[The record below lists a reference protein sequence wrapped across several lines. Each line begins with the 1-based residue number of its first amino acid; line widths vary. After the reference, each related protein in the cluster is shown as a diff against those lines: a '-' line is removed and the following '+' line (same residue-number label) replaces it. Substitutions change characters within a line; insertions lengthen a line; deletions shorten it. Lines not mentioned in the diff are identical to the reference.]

1 MGTIIDLTVG
11 GLAVDWSKNSRGTDH
26 GVLFQ
31 EGDRKRLRSDQVD
44 YDHFES
50 NDLSS
55 ADMEMAFSR
64 PLRAVVPR
72 LELLGFRLENV
83 RREYQQRARQWQED
97 QAAIADNDD
106 AVVESLSFEEFL
118 SFVQANPIQ
127 ELDDSLV
134 HKFDGTV
141 ERRIR
146 GRFDASNMVARIPSD
161 HEYSNAYSE
170 RSFFGVL
177 IDFLHPYAAL
187 RLLAES
193 PANLDLDVVWQYG
206 PLVDAGWA
214 SDSNFV
220 SCARRAQAILIAT
233 EGTSDVHILSH
244 AIGLLRPGIADF
256 FRFIDVSERHPF
268 SGTGSL
274 VKFAEGLAKIDV
286 QNQII
291 FLFDNDAEGIDAYE
305 AVRRFRLPHNMRT
318 LVLPELEEFRQFP
331 ARGPSGITNCD
342 INGRAAAIECYLDL
356 NLRGYEPAKVVWTN
370 YKKERDIYQGSLE
383 FKESYARA
391 FLDQTV
397 ANIRS
402 GSYNV
407 RKLEWVLNALIE
419 ESSSLAMAVRTSSE
433 GQCLLG
439 L

>member
-11 GLAVDWSKNSRGTDH
+11 GVAVDWSKNSRGADH
-26 GVLFQ
+26 GALFQ
-31 EGDRKRLRSDQVD
+31 DGDRKRLRSDQID
-44 YDHFES
+44 YDYFES
-50 NDLSS
+50 NDLSP

-72 LELLGFRLENV
+72 LELLGFRLETV
-83 RREYQQRARQWQED
+83 RRAYQQQAKQWQED
-97 QAAIADNDD
+97 QSAITDNDD
-106 AVVESLSFEEFL
+106 TIVEHLNFEEFL
-118 SFVQANPIQ
+118 SFVQANPIK
-127 ELDDSLV
+127 ELDDSFIHEIDV
-134 HKFDGTV
+134 AG

-146 GRFDASNMVARIPSD
+146 GRFDASKTVARIPSD
-161 HEYSNAYSE
+161 PERLSDAYSE

-177 IDFLHPYAAL
+177 IDFLHPYAVL
-187 RLLAES
+187 RLLAEN

-214 SDSNFV
+214 DVSDFV
-220 SCARRAQAILIAT
+220 SCARRAQTLLIAT
-233 EGTSDVHILSH
+233 EGTSDIHILSH
-244 AIGLLRPGIADF
+244 AIGLLRPEVADF

-305 AVRRFRLPHNMRT
+305 AVRRYRLPHNMRA
-318 LVLPELEEFRQFP
+318 LVLSELEEFRQFP
-331 ARGPSGITNCD
+331 ARGPSGVTNCD

-370 YKKERDIYQGSLE
+370 YKKERDLYQGSLE
-383 FKESYARA
+383 FKESYVRA

-402 GSYNV
+402 GSYDV
-407 RKLEWVLNALIE
+407 RKLERVLNVLTE
-419 ESSSLAMAVRTSSE
+419 ESSSLAMAVMASS
-433 GQCLLG
+433 G
-439 L
+439 

>member
-11 GLAVDWSKNSRGTDH
+11 GVSVDWSKNSRGADH
-26 GVLFQ
+26 GALFQ
-31 EGDRKRLRSDQVD
+31 ESDRKRQRSEQID
-44 YDHFES
+44 YDYFER
-50 NDLSS
+50 NDLSP
-55 ADMEMAFSR
+55 ADMEMAFTRS
-64 PLRAVVPR
+64 LRTVVPR
-72 LELLGFRLENV
+72 LELLGFRMEAV
-83 RREYQQRARQWQED
+83 RQMYEVHAKQWKED
-97 QAAIADNDD
+97 RAAIADDGD
-106 AVVESLSFEEFL
+106 PLIEPLSFEEFL

-127 ELDDSLV
+127 SLDDT
-134 HKFDGTV
+134 FIREIDEAG

-146 GRFDASNMVARIPSD
+146 GRFEGSDTVTRIPSD
-161 HEYSNAYSE
+161 PEHAGNAYSE

-187 RLLAES
+187 RLLAEN

-214 SDSNFV
+214 DVAEFV
-220 SCARRAQAILIAT
+220 PCARRTETVLIAT
-233 EGTSDVHILSH
+233 EGSSDVHILSR
-244 AIGLLRPGIADF
+244 AIGLLRPEVADF

-291 FLFDNDAEGIDAYE
+291 FLFDNDAEGTDAHE
-305 AVRRFRLPHNMRT
+305 AVRRFRLPQNMRA
-318 LVLPELEEFRQFP
+318 LVLPELDEFREFP
-331 ARGPSGITNCD
+331 ARGPSGVTNTD

-356 NLRGYEPAKVVWTN
+356 NLPGCGTAKVVWTN

-391 FLDQTV
+391 FLDQT
-397 ANIRS
+397 AESLRS
-402 GSYNV
+402 GSYDA
-407 RKLEWVLNALIE
+407 RKVERVLDALIE
-419 ESSSLAMAVRTSSE
+419 ESSRLAMAVRTSK
-433 GQCLLG
+433 
-439 L
+439 